1 MGAFRG
7 KTMKSSKS
15 RPKMNSADMIST
27 QQTNVYS
34 MSLTIYLSMNNTKL
48 NGVNTQ
54 QLGSL
59 MNTLKAIP
67 DASKATFF
75 VKTEWNSKEEGG
87 GGGFCVRS
95 SAKNFEIGGQSIQRN
110 SSYTTLMDFPPEFSG
125 EGKGPTVCEACM
137 SSLGACITQTIV
149 AHATARGINLDSI
162 TIDLEGNIDLRGFTG
177 ISSDVRPGAQGFKVN
192 VNIKSSSA
200 SKEQISELYEIGK
213 KLSPAF
219 DTLTNGTSVIGV
231 NSS

>member
-1 MGAFRG
+1 
-7 KTMKSSKS
+7 
-15 RPKMNSADMIST
+15 
-27 QQTNVYS
+27 
-34 MSLTIYLSMNNTKL
+34 MNNTKL
-48 NGVNTQ
+48 NGLNTQ
-54 QLGSL
+54 QLGSI
-59 MNTLKAIP
+59 MNTLKANP
-67 DASKATFF
+67 DASKVTFF
-75 VKTEWNSKEEGG
+75 VKTEWNSKEEG

-110 SSYTTLMDFPPEFSG
+110 SSYTTLFDYPPQFAG
-125 EGKGPTVCEACM
+125 EGKGPIVCEVCM

-149 AHATARGINLDSI
+149 LHATARGINLDSI
-162 TIDLEGNIDLRGFTG
+162 TIDVEGNIDLRGQAG

-200 SKEQISELYEIGK
+200 SKEQINELYEIGK

>member
-1 MGAFRG
+1 MLQKQHFLSRQNGTARKKVVVDFVLDL
-7 KTMKSSKS
+7 
-15 RPKMNSADMIST
+15 RPK
-27 QQTNVYS
+27 
-34 MSLTIYLSMNNTKL
+34 
-48 NGVNTQ
+48 
-54 QLGSL
+54 
-59 MNTLKAIP
+59 TLKLV
-67 DASKATFF
+67 ASL
-75 VKTEWNSKEEGG
+75 SKEIAATQLLWT
-87 GGGFCVRS
+87 F
-95 SAKNFEIGGQSIQRN
+95 
-110 SSYTTLMDFPPEFSG
+110 LEFSG

-162 TIDLEGNIDLRGFTG
+162 TIDLEGKIDLRGFTG
-177 ISSDVRPGAQGFKVN
+177 ISSDVGPGAQGFKVN